1 MEGVSVWFSSLS
13 GFRGAYLS
21 NQPVIPLDLPDD
33 SDPDP
38 CDDADFELPDG
49 KALVEAFMAGM
60 AKEVDT
66 EYRSLSATAL
76 SAAWNPSRSQ

>member
-1 MEGVSVWFSSLS
+1 MPHIFQIYIDIIWKVFLSDFFSLS

-33 SDPDP
+33 RDPDP

-60 AKEVDT
+60 AKEVDND
-66 EYRSLSATAL
+66 YRSL
-76 SAAWNPSRSQ
+76 